1 MRSIAATCKHGADA
15 QVDGIAHA
23 VVRLS
28 PKAKSLAHDRK
39 ITRSYRC

>member
-1 MRSIAATCKHGADA
+1 MRSIAVTCGHGADA

-28 PKAKSLAHDRK
+28 PKTKSLAHDRK
-39 ITRSYRC
+39 ITTGYHC